1 MELYWER
8 FEEAIIET
16 DKQYGR
22 YLHYIAK
29 EIIHNEEDEKA
40 ILNDIDLR
48 AWNSVSPE
56 KPNHLKA
63 FLGRITRLLSLNRL
77 EQNKAQKRGGGQYLL
92 SLDEFAKCIPDSSGN
107 ENLAFNIDLT
117 DAINHFWGAWLSNKD
132 KCSSRDIGIWA
143 LFLILQLLFVSSF
156 HCPARLIK
164 QQKKNKNIDLRDD
177 KKQT

>member
-48 AWNSVSPE
+48 A
-56 KPNHLKA
+56 
-63 FLGRITRLLSLNRL
+63 
-77 EQNKAQKRGGGQYLL
+77 
-92 SLDEFAKCIPDSSGN
+92 
-107 ENLAFNIDLT
+107 
-117 DAINHFWGAWLSNKD
+117 
-132 KCSSRDIGIWA
+132 
-143 LFLILQLLFVSSF
+143 
-156 HCPARLIK
+156 
-164 QQKKNKNIDLRDD
+164 
-177 KKQT
+177 